1 MIGRAVNYT
10 DSITDFFKSPKWMM
24 NLLLGGVC
32 VLIPIVGPMVLLGWL
47 ITGFW
52 ARQDERFETFPEFD
66 FSHFSKYLER
76 GLWPFLVAF
85 VASMAVSIVMVPV
98 AWILMIPMMLVG
110 GLSSGANEANAIS
123 CFGILALILMM
134 LVWAVMIVGLLL
146 LLVPLK
152 IRASLTQD
160 FAKSFDVGFVKRF
173 VALTWK
179 EMVLSSLFVFAAGF
193 LLVCLGMIVFCVGV
207 YFATVLTYFS
217 WTHLH
222 KQLYALYLS
231 RGGEPIP
238 LSPKLSEPLAASPG
252 A

>member
-1 MIGRAVNYT
+1 MNYT
-10 DSITDFFKSPKWMM
+10 ASVSDFFKSPKWMM

-32 VLIPIVGPMVLLGWL
+32 VLIPIVGPMVVLGWL

-52 ARQDERFETFPEFD
+52 ARQDENFETFPDFD
-66 FSHFSKYLER
+66 FAHFGKYLEL

-98 AWILMIPMMLVG
+98 VWVLMIPTMLVG
-110 GLSSGANEANAIS
+110 GVSSGGHEGNAAG
-123 CFGILALILMM
+123 CFGILAIILMM
-134 LVWAVMIVGLLL
+134 LVWAVMVLGLMLV
-146 LLVPLK
+146 LVPLK

-179 EMVLSSLFVFAAGF
+179 EMVLGSLFVMATGILF
-193 LLVCLGMIVFCVGV
+193 VCLGLIVFCVGV

-231 RGGEPIP
+231 RGGEPVP
-238 LSPKLSEPLAASPG
+238 LSPKLYDAPPASTG